1 MAISED
7 SIAITH
13 FVDLKEASTKIL
25 KIIIVKIIKGGGKK
39 PLRKYFSFVLNINIK
54 RIFSKK
60 KQFSLKQNIKKTT
73 HYNYS
78 YN

>member
-39 PLRKYFSFVLNINIK
+39 PLRKFFVCTKYKYKTNI
-54 RIFSKK
+54 
-60 KQFSLKQNIKKTT
+60 QQKKTI
-73 HYNYS
+73 
-78 YN
+78 